1 MELKVMTFN
10 IRVDCPN
17 DGINLFPYRKP
28 KIYEAIISED
38 PDVIGFQEATEPIRT
53 FLRESLTEYVVVGCG
68 RNADQGGE
76 GVCIA
81 YKRDLFELIYFNTF
95 WLSDTPEIPGSI
107 YENTDQSIFPRMTVV
122 AKLRSIENGKIF
134 NFFNT
139 HLDHKGEQAR
149 LKGMKQIFSEIEA
162 SGGDFVL
169 VGDMNATPD
178 SECIATALSFDGVID
193 ATADVGGTFHNFGRR
208 CCEIKIDYIFT
219 NGRSTEAYR
228 LSDEHKDGVYISD
241 HYPVCAVIKL

>member
-10 IRVDCPN
+10 LRVDCPT
-17 DGINLFPYRKP
+17 DGINLFSNRKP
-28 KIYEAIISED
+28 KIYKAITDEA
-38 PDVIGFQEATEPIRT
+38 PDIIGFQEATDNIRS
-53 FLRESLTEYVVVGCG
+53 FLRESLTEYTVLGCG
-68 RNADQGGE
+68 RNADNGGE

-81 YKRDLFELIYFNTF
+81 YKKGAFELISFDTF
-95 WLSDTPEIPGSI
+95 WLSDTPRVAGSV
-107 YENTDQSIFPRMTVV
+107 YENTDQSMFPRVTVV
-122 AKLRSIENGKIF
+122 AKLRSIKTGKIF

-149 LKGMKQIFSEIEA
+149 IKGMKQIFSEIKEND
-162 SGGDFVL
+162 GDFVL

-178 SECIATALSFDGVID
+178 SECIATALAFDGVID

-219 NGRSTEAYR
+219 NGCSTEAYR
-228 LSDEHKDGVYISD
+228 LSDEHEDGIYISD
-241 HYPVCAVIKL
+241 HYPVCAVIEL